1 MSRETDL
8 YKKNLIYSATK
19 GELLIILY
27 NETIKNL
34 NQIITCINNKDYEKS
49 NILANKTE
57 KIFIY
62 LIQTLD
68 FNYKI
73 SEDLEGLY
81 NYFNKE
87 IFKAIRNNSTK
98 TIEEIL
104 GLVKE
109 LRDSWR
115 EADKIAKRW
124 KRYYKLIEG

>member
-19 GELLIILY
+19 GELLIVLY

-62 LIQTLD
+62 LIQTLN

-87 IFKAIRNNSTK
+87 IFKAIRNNSIK

-104 GLVKE
+104 GLIKE

-115 EADKIAKRW
+115 EADKIAKR
-124 KRYYKLIEG
+124 

>member
-8 YKKNLIYSATK
+8 YKKNLIHSATK

-73 SEDLEGLY
+73 SEDLEDLY

-104 GLVKE
+104 GSIKK

-115 EADKIAKRW
+115 EADKIAKR
-124 KRYYKLIEG
+124 